1 MKNVILTLAFIIM
14 ALTIFWL
21 WNRNSELRHDLKNS
35 TEQPD
40 TIWVNKPFVPKVEFP
55 KIQLPKMV
63 FLYQIDSVPIERIE
77 YVDRVVTIVQKDST
91 KIEYNELFLTNYPL
105 APKLLQILSNRDKLS
120 ITTFNTDCKLI
131 TEEYSVNYSRY
142 QYNYLDSKLT
152 YKKTSFLKRFNPVVQ
167 YTLRPV
173 HNFHDLD
180 LGLKYNTSKF
190 NYEAGLNINYYP
202 KLRDNLGLDPY
213 LRISYN
219 F

>member
-1 MKNVILTLAFIIM
+1 M

-21 WNRNSELRHDLKNS
+21 WNRNSELSHDLKNS
-35 TEQPD
+35 SRRVD
-40 TIWVNKPFVPKVEFP
+40 TVVVNNPFVPKVEFH
-55 KIQLPKMV
+55 KIQLPRMV
-63 FLYQIDSVPIERIE
+63 FLYRVDSVPIERIE
-77 YVDRVVTIVQKDST
+77 YVDRVVTIIQKDST
-91 KIEYNELFLTNYPL
+91 KIEYNELFLTNYPQ
-105 APKLLQILSNRDKLS
+105 APKLLQILSGGDKLS
-120 ITTFNTDCKLI
+120 ITTFNTDCI
-131 TEEYSVNYSRY
+131 SATEEYTVNYSRY
-142 QYNYLDSKLT
+142 QYNYLDGKLT
-152 YKKTSFLKRFNPVVQ
+152 YKKTPFLKRFNPVIQ

-213 LRISYN
+213 IRISYN

>member
-1 MKNVILTLAFIIM
+1 MKNVILTSAFIFM

-21 WNRNSELRHDLKNS
+21 WNRNSELSHDLKNS
-35 TEQPD
+35 SRRVD
-40 TIWVNKPFVPKVEFP
+40 TVVVNNPFVPKVEFH
-55 KIQLPKMV
+55 KIQLPRMV
-63 FLYQIDSVPIERIE
+63 FLYRVDSVPIERIE

-91 KIEYNELFLTNYPL
+91 KIEYNELFLTNYPM

-120 ITTFNTDCKLI
+120 ITTFSTDCKLI